1 MDDFVFIDW
10 GFIMPA
16 HSASGLKFGTHEAW
30 VAVTR
35 AWSKLYA
42 FHVWHALPISNNL
55 NNTLKLQPEELRIFD
70 FEEFR
75 T

>member
-16 HSASGLKFGTHEAW
+16 HSASGLKLITHEAW

-42 FHVWHALPISNNL
+42 SHVWHALPISNKL
-55 NNTLKLQPEELRIFD
+55 NNTLKPQREELRMFD
-70 FEEFR
+70 CEEFR